1 MRLSLNRENI
11 IYTTK
16 SGNPAKQAGTY
27 SSQIKI
33 KLKAKKGYKVYYSVN
48 GKFKK
53 KNMVKSKKKKTITI
67 SSTKTLQV
75 YAVKS
80 SKKVTAKN
88 LKTKDAK
95 KAKKYIYVIGEV
107 N

>member
-33 KLKAKKGYKVYYSVN
+33 KLKAQKGYKVYYSVN

-88 LKTKDAK
+88 LKTKAAK